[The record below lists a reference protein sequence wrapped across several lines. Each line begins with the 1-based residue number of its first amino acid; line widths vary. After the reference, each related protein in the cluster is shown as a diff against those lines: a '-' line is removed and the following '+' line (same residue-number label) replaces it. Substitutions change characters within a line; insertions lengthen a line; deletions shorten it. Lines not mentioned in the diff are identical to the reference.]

1 MIILCILNSMYL
13 KKKKPSVIIFKV
25 TLVRDAQYIKDV
37 EECIEDVSSTSLG
50 KMWWDASAF
59 LKGQISNE
67 LTHINE

>member
-1 MIILCILNSMYL
+1 MYL
-13 KKKKPSVIIFKV
+13 KFHVLKKKKKPSVIIFKV

>member
-1 MIILCILNSMYL
+1 MIILCILNSMSF
-13 KKKKPSVIIFKV
+13 KKQKPNVIIFKV

-37 EECIEDVSSTSLG
+37 EEWLEDVLSTSLG
-50 KMWWDASAF
+50 RVWWDASAF